1 MDNNNFEWRFLY
13 ISNNSKYV
21 LNEISKGLQMGID
34 SISNVSKK
42 VEDSNLK
49 EDLLFQSNEYNN
61 LLARVKTEM
70 ENYADETEQLNPM
83 QKAMGWM
90 SVEMSTLT
98 DRSNSKISE
107 MMLQGTN
114 MGIIEGTKL
123 WNQNPNV
130 SENVKNILKDFIS
143 FQENTVEKLK
153 KYL

>member
-1 MDNNNFEWRFLY
+1 M
-13 ISNNSKYV
+13 SNNSKYV

-114 MGIIEGTKL
+114 MGIIEGVKL
-123 WNQNPNV
+123 LNHNPDV
-130 SENVKNILKDFIS
+130 ENNIKNILTDFVA
-143 FQENTVEKLK
+143 FQEHTVEKLK

>member
-1 MDNNNFEWRFLY
+1 M
-13 ISNNSKYV
+13 SNNSKYV

-83 QKAMGWM
+83 PKAMGWM

>member
-1 MDNNNFEWRFLY
+1 M
-13 ISNNSKYV
+13 SNNSKYV

-70 ENYADETEQLNPM
+70 ENYADETEQSNPM

-98 DRSNSKISE
+98 DRSNSKIPE

>member
-1 MDNNNFEWRFLY
+1 M
-13 ISNNSKYV
+13 SNNSKYV

>member
-1 MDNNNFEWRFLY
+1 M
-13 ISNNSKYV
+13 SNNSKYV

-70 ENYADETEQLNPM
+70 ENYADETEQLNHM

>member
-1 MDNNNFEWRFLY
+1 M
-13 ISNNSKYV
+13 SNNYKYV